1 MLLALGGV
9 LVGLVVL
16 TVAADRF
23 VVGASR
29 VAARLNISP
38 IVIGVVVIGFGTSA
52 PELVVSALAT
62 ARDQADLAV
71 GNIIGSNVANLSL
84 ILGIAATITPLAVRS
99 QTLKREVPLTLGA
112 TLLLALLVQDGLSV
126 LDGALLAIWLVLSL
140 TFVLRSARQG
150 DPELESEVTEYLTDA
165 LPALRTEWLRTLLG
179 LVGVLVAAQVLVTS
193 ATAIAED
200 LGVAEGFIGL
210 TVVAVGTSLPELATA
225 VQSARRSETEL
236 ILGNLIGSNLFNATA
251 VGAVAAFIGSGQV
264 LGTNLTGI
272 ATLLMV
278 AVMVIAGLFMFTG
291 SRVGRSE
298 GTFLMLGYLASVP
311 WLT

>member
-150 DPELESEVTEYLTDA
+150 DPELESEVTEYLTGA